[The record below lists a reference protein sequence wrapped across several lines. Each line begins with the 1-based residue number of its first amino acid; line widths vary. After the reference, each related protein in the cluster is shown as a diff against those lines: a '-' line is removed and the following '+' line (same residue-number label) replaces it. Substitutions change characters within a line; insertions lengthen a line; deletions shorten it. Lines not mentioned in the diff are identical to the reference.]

1 MTVTADTKAE
11 ASEMAVAERVRRIRE
26 AQDTGVSR
34 AEAWRRR
41 GPLLPALIFMVVVTQ
56 IPFLFTLYYS
66 TLSWNLVRPGSRR
79 FIGLQN
85 YVTVAKDS
93 QFWTVALNTV
103 ILIVGVVLL
112 SAFFG
117 LLLALLLD
125 RAFLGRGIVRTL
137 LITPFLVTPVAAALI
152 WKTTILDPNN
162 GILNWM
168 MSLVGIERMDW
179 IGRFPLPMVM
189 VMLIWQWTPFM
200 MLLILAG
207 LQSMPRDILEAGR
220 VDGAN
225 AFQLFRE
232 LTLPHL
238 RRFIE
243 LGVVL
248 GAIFL
253 VNTFDAIY
261 MMTQGGP
268 GIASANLP
276 FYIYQRAFLGF
287 DIGQAAAMGVV
298 VVIFTMIIASFALRL
313 IFKSFTGKEEAA

>member
-1 MTVTADTKAE
+1 MTVTADTTAG
-11 ASEMAVAERVRRIRE
+11 ASETAVAERVRRIRDAKE
-26 AQDTGVSR
+26 TGVSR

-41 GPLLPALIFMVVVTQ
+41 GPLLPALIFMIVVTQ
-56 IPFLFTLYYS
+56 VPFLFTLYYS
-66 TLSWNLVRPGSRR
+66 TLSWNLVRPGSRE

-103 ILIVGVVLL
+103 VLIVGVVLI

-162 GILNWM
+162 GILNWLL
-168 MSLVGIERMDW
+168 SLVGIDRMDW
-179 IGRFPLPMVM
+179 IGQFPLAMVM

-298 VVIFTMIIASFALRL
+298 VVVFTIIIASFALRL

>member
-1 MTVTADTKAE
+1 MTVTADTTAG
-11 ASEMAVAERVRRIRE
+11 ASENSVAERVRRIRE
-26 AQDTGVSR
+26 AKDTGVSR

-41 GPLLPALIFMVVVTQ
+41 GPLLPALIFMIVVTQ
-56 IPFLFTLYYS
+56 VPFLFTLYYS
-66 TLSWNLVRPGSRR
+66 TLSWNLVRPGSRE

-103 ILIVGVVLL
+103 VLIVGVVLI

-162 GILNWM
+162 GILNWLL
-168 MSLVGIERMDW
+168 SLVGIDRMDW
-179 IGRFPLPMVM
+179 IGQFPLAMVM

-298 VVIFTMIIASFALRL
+298 VVVFTIIIASFALRL

>member
-1 MTVTADTKAE
+1 
-11 ASEMAVAERVRRIRE
+11 
-26 AQDTGVSR
+26 
-34 AEAWRRR
+34 
-41 GPLLPALIFMVVVTQ
+41 LLPALIFMIVVTQ

-79 FIGLQN
+79 FVGFQN
-85 YVTVAKDS
+85 YVDVVQDS
-93 QFWTVALNTV
+93 QFWRVALNTV
-103 ILIVGVVLL
+103 VLIVGVVLI
-112 SAFFG
+112 SAFLG

-125 RAFLGRGIVRTL
+125 RVFLGRGIVRTL
-137 LITPFLVTPVAAALI
+137 LITPFLVTPVAGALI
-152 WKTTILDPNN
+152 WKTSMLDPVF
-162 GILNWM
+162 GIINWVL
-168 MSLVGIERMDW
+168 SPFGVHHVDW
-179 IGRFPLPMVM
+179 VSRFPLSSVM
-189 VMLIWQWTPFM
+189 LELIWQWTPFM

-220 VDGAN
+220 VDGAG
-225 AFQLFRE
+225 AFALFRE

-248 GAIFL
+248 GAIYL

-268 GIASANLP
+268 GIASSNLP

-298 VVIFTMIIASFALRL
+298 VVIATMIIATFALRL
-313 IFKSFTGKEEAA
+313 IFKTFTGKEEAA

>member
-1 MTVTADTKAE
+1 MTVTADTDVA
-11 ASEMAVAERVRRIRE
+11 ASEREVAERVRKIRE
-26 AQDTGVSR
+26 AQDVGVSR
-34 AEAWRRR
+34 AEGWRRR
-41 GPLLPALIFMVVVTQ
+41 GPLLPALIFMIVVTQ
-56 IPFLFTLYYS
+56 IPFVFTLYYS
-66 TLSWNLVRPGSRR
+66 TLSWNLVRPGSRQ
-79 FIGLQN
+79 FVGLSN
-85 YVTVAKDS
+85 YIAVVKDS

-103 ILIVGVVLL
+103 LLIVIVVLV
-112 SAFFG
+112 SAFLG

-125 RAFLGRGIVRTL
+125 RAFLGRGVIRTL

-162 GILNWM
+162 GILNWVL
-168 MSLVGIERMDW
+168 SLVGIGPVDW
-179 IGRFPLPMVM
+179 IGQFPLTMVM
-189 VMLIWQWTPFM
+189 VVLIWQWTPFM

-220 VDGAN
+220 VDGAG

-248 GAIFL
+248 GAIYL

-261 MMTQGGP
+261 MLTQGGP

-287 DIGQAAAMGVV
+287 DMGQAAAYAVV
-298 VVIFTMIIASFALRL
+298 VVVFTMIIASFALRL
-313 IFKSFTGKEEAA
+313 IFKSFSGKEEAA

>member
-1 MTVTADTKAE
+1 M
-11 ASEMAVAERVRRIRE
+11 
-26 AQDTGVSR
+26 SR

-41 GPLLPALIFMVVVTQ
+41 GPLLPALIFMIVVTQ
-56 IPFLFTLYYS
+56 VPFLFTLYYS
-66 TLSWNLVRPGSRR
+66 TLSWNLVRPGSRE

-103 ILIVGVVLL
+103 VLIVGVVLI

-162 GILNWM
+162 GILNWLL
-168 MSLVGIERMDW
+168 SLAGIERMDW
-179 IGRFPLPMVM
+179 IGQFPLAMVM

-298 VVIFTMIIASFALRL
+298 VVVFTIVIASFALRL